1 MTICRVQISNLQ
13 QQVRAGLR
21 SLYRPPML
29 TATEWADENFYLS
42 SESSYQ
48 EGRWKTLPFQ
58 VAILNAMGNDVIRT
72 VNLMKSAR
80 VGYSKLL
87 MAATGYFSEHKKRN
101 ILLFQPTDTAAEG
114 FMKAHVESAIRDI
127 PVWHHLAP
135 WLGRKHR
142 DNTLDTKRFTNG
154 KQLWVVGGKAA
165 KNYREKSV
173 DSVLYDELAAFD
185 EDVEKEGSPTF
196 LGDKRIEGSVF
207 PKSIRGS
214 TPKIR
219 GQCQMEK
226 AAGESPHEFYF
237 YLPCPHCGEM
247 QKLRWGGKDE
257 HFGIKWDAGKPET
270 AYYQCEHNACVIRNQ
285 SLMDMQ
291 EDPRAEWRCEKSGLR
306 TKNGYD
312 FYLANGDIA
321 PTPDCVAFYIWT
333 AYSPFT
339 TWRQIVTDFYKAK
352 DDQSKLKTFVNTTLG
367 ETWDEDQGERL
378 EWEDLKRRR
387 EMFPA
392 GKVPTWAVYLTAG
405 VDTQDDRYEGR
416 VWAWGVGDEC
426 ALVDRFIIYGEPDSQ
441 IIKDKVA
448 ERLNQS
454 YARADD
460 LMLQIGII
468 CWDSGG
474 HYTDT
479 VYSMSKKM
487 GLMRVIPVKGANV
500 YGKPISNFPRKRNSK
515 GVYLTEV
522 GTDNAKELIYSRL
535 KKQPDLNHRTPG
547 AIHLPMND
555 DICDDEELKQ
565 LTAERKIAE
574 RKNGTTVYRWSSGG
588 RRNEALDCLVYAMA
602 ALDIAKS
609 RMGISLEKLAADL
622 APKPQQ
628 PEGDTEEPPPE
639 QPPVPQKPQRQSAN
653 SWLGNTG
660 GGWL

>member
-1 MTICRVQISNLQ
+1 MTICAVQIRNLQ
-13 QQVRAGLR
+13 QQVNAGLR

-29 TATEWADENFYLS
+29 TATEYADQNFYLS

-72 VNLMKSAR
+72 VNVVKSAR

-87 MAATGYFSEHKKRN
+87 MAATSYFSEHKKRN
-101 ILLFQPTDTAAEG
+101 ILLFQPTDSAAEG
-114 FMKAHVESAIRDI
+114 FMKAHVESAIRDV
-127 PVWHHLAP
+127 PVWLKIAP

-142 DNTLDTKRFTNG
+142 DNTLNTKRFSNG

-173 DSVLYDELAAFD
+173 DAVMYDELAAFD
-185 EDVEKEGSPTF
+185 EDIEKEGSPTF

-226 AAGESPHEFYF
+226 AANESPHEFHF

-247 QKLRWGGKDE
+247 QRLKWGGRDE
-257 HFGIKWDAGKPET
+257 AFGIKWDAGKPDT
-270 AYYQCEHNACVIRNQ
+270 AYYLCEKNGCVIRNQ
-285 SLMDMQ
+285 ELMDMQ
-291 EDPRAEWRCEKSGLR
+291 DSAAAEWRCEKSGFR
-306 TKNGYD
+306 TQDGYD
-312 FYLANGDIA
+312 YYLADGSIA
-321 PTPDCVAFYIWT
+321 PTPECVAFYIWT

-352 DDQSKLKTFVNTTLG
+352 GDQSKLKTFVNTTLG
-367 ETWDEDQGERL
+367 DTWEEDQGERL
-378 EWEDLKRRR
+378 ECEDLKRRR
-387 EMFPA
+387 EMYPA
-392 GKVPTWAVYLTAG
+392 GKVPGWVVYLTVG

-416 VWAWGVGDEC
+416 VWGWGVGDEC
-426 ALVDRFIIYGEPDSQ
+426 ALIDRFILYGDPDSAEL
-441 IIKDKVA
+441 KAKVN
-448 ERLNQS
+448 ERLNRS
-454 YARADD
+454 YQRQDD
-460 LMLQIGII
+460 LLLSIGII

-479 VYSMSKKM
+479 VYEMSKKL
-487 GLMRVIPVKGANV
+487 GPMRVIPVKGANV

-535 KKQPDLNHRTPG
+535 KLQPDTHNRVPG
-547 AIHLPMND
+547 AIHFPMD
-555 DICDDEELKQ
+555 DSVCDDTELQQ
-565 LTAERKIAE
+565 LTAERKVAE
-574 RKNGTTVYRWSSGG
+574 RRNGVTVYRWSAGG

-602 ALDIAKS
+602 ALDIAKT
-609 RMGISLEKLAADL
+609 RMGIDLQKLSRDFMPVTDEA
-622 APKPQQ
+622 
-628 PEGDTEEPPPE
+628 EPE
-639 QPPVPQKPQRQSAN
+639 QPKPKKQKQQSSN
-653 SWLGNTG
+653 SWLGTSG